1 MEVKINAPISG
12 KCVKLLVE
20 QGDIVGPTDN
30 IAIIQ
35 GAET

>member
-1 MEVKINAPISG
+1 MEVKIGTPVSG

-20 QGDIVGPTDN
+20 QGDIVGPSDD

-35 GAET
+35 Q